1 MLELP
6 LPLTLTTTLALPLPL
21 PTTLALPLT
30 TGFFLCYMLEIQK
43 SGHGMVRTWP

>member
-6 LPLTLTTTLALPLPL
+6 LPLTLTTTLP
-21 PTTLALPLT
+21 LPLT

-43 SGHGMVRTWP
+43 SGHGMVRT